1 MFNPIVHCVLS
12 TVFHCCTMLAAN
24 AFMEEGTKH
33 QGQKY
38 LIASDY
44 TPLLCGLFFN
54 QNKIVKTSKN
64 WNTCLLS
71 SVHVWWFDVCS
82 KCTISE
88 LALLGEILFHWS
100 CENYESCDTGIQ
112 EIVCHLW
119 RVSQQNY
126 FVFLVGRLWQNLMSL
141 REDVW
146 SRLFHTKSQ
155 REDNRITKDK
165 TLFKRS
171 SRKPQIIVDATCMIC
186 VG

>member
-71 SVHVWWFDVCS
+71 SVHVWWFDFCS
-82 KCTISE
+82 KRTISE

-119 RVSQQNY
+119 RVFTAKLFCISCGKIMAK
-126 FVFLVGRLWQNLMSL
+126 FDVLKGRCMKQIVPYKES
-141 REDVW
+141 
-146 SRLFHTKSQ
+146 
-155 REDNRITKDK
+155 
-165 TLFKRS
+165 KRG
-171 SRKPQIIVDATCMIC
+171 Q
-186 VG
+186 